1 MSAHRGVSIIIPCHN
16 DGRYL
21 KEAVDSVYG
30 QDSDLP
36 FEILIVDDASIDP
49 DTLLAIEDAQEAHP
63 DITLIRHDLNQGAAG
78 ARNSGLRHAQ
88 YDYIFPLDV
97 DNKLST
103 DHKLISD
110 GRGYMD
116 RSVSALEANPDV
128 VMVHCTGRVFGAS
141 DRPWVKWP
149 YDERTIL
156 SRNMVDTH
164 AMYRREEGLAAGG
177 YSEEMSH
184 CDDWDFAVAMLNHRH
199 KQGLPADVV
208 TISEP
213 VFLYRDRG
221 DDTNLSATSPS
232 DLFVYNKM
240 VKRSPEIFQ
249 KHFGDLSHNDML
261 EALSKEQKSLVEHV
275 SMAWEAALTN
285 PRWAMSRV
293 VPFIKN
299 RFRGVASDGEGAL
312 NDELN
317 APSKHDLD

>member
-1 MSAHRGVSIIIPCHN
+1 MSGQRGVSIIIPCHN

-21 KEAVDSVYG
+21 HEAVASVYG

-36 FEILIVDDASIDP
+36 FEILIIDDASTDP
-49 DTLLAIEDAQEAHP
+49 ETLVAFQDVQNEHS
-63 DITLIRHDLNQGAAG
+63 DITLIRHENNKGAAG
-78 ARNSGLRHAQ
+78 ARNSGLQRAQ

-103 DHKLISD
+103 DLELISG

-116 RSVSALEANPDV
+116 RSVAQLEEDSDV
-128 VMVHCTGRVFGAS
+128 VMVHCAGRVFGTS

-164 AMYRREEGLAAGG
+164 AMYRREEGLAVGG
-177 YSEEMSH
+177 YNEEMSH

-199 KQGLPADVV
+199 VQGLPANVV
-208 TISEP
+208 TVPEP

-221 DDTNLSATSPS
+221 DGTNLSVTSPS
-232 DLFVYNKM
+232 WLSVYDKM
-240 VKRSPEIFQ
+240 VERSPEIFE
-249 KHFGDLSHNDML
+249 KHFGDLAHDDML
-261 EALSKEQKSLVEHV
+261 EALSSEKKSLPECI
-275 SMAWEAALTN
+275 SLAWRAALCD
-285 PRWAMSRV
+285 PRWAASRI

-299 RFRGVASDGEGAL
+299 RFHAVAESAEDSSQT
-312 NDELN
+312 DVDV
-317 APSKHDLD
+317 SSTQDLD

>member
-1 MSAHRGVSIIIPCHN
+1 MSAQRGVSVIIPCHN

-21 KEAVDSVYG
+21 KEAVDSVYD

-36 FEILIVDDASIDP
+36 FEILIVDDASSDP
-49 DTLLAIEDAQEAHP
+49 ETLSAIEQVQSERA
-63 DITLIRHDLNQGAAG
+63 DISLIRHDTNKGAAG

-97 DNKLST
+97 DNKLAT
-103 DHKLISD
+103 DPKLISG

-116 RSVSALEANPDV
+116 RSIDVLEGNPDV
-128 VMVHCTGRVFGAS
+128 VMVHCKGRVFGAS
-141 DRPWVKWP
+141 DRPWIKWP

-164 AMYRREEGLAAGG
+164 AMYRREEGLAVGG
-177 YSEEMSH
+177 YNEDMRH

-199 KQGLPADVV
+199 KQNLPAEVFTV
-208 TISEP
+208 EEP

-221 DDTNLSATSPS
+221 DDTNLSASTPGWLVSY
-232 DLFVYNKM
+232 DHM
-240 VKRSPEIFQ
+240 VRRSPEIFQ

-261 EALSKEQKSLVEHV
+261 EALTQEKKTIVDHL
-275 SMAWEAALTN
+275 SMAWGDALKN

-293 VPFIKN
+293 VPFIRN
-299 RFRGVASDGEGAL
+299 RFRGVAGGNEGAL
-312 NDELN
+312 DHDEN
-317 APSKHDLD
+317 APSKLGND